1 MNGFFQVL
9 ESLWSDTLT
18 AWTVVVFL
26 LVIAGTFGWMVSN
39 YWRLR
44 RLVNETVEGHLL
56 WTAAVANRV
65 VVDDDDDGEEVW
77 VLREPAQT
85 IASRFV
91 TAELAKLE
99 SFRMGPRFTGF
110 ALVITFVLIAIVLV
124 THVSHAIAPNAP
136 PDELPKAVTLLGA
149 KFSISALG
157 VLASIGHQ
165 WLAEW
170 LRMKLLRRARATLAE
185 PFFRLEVIDSWQ
197 FKVATRQR
205 EATKLAHEELV
216 AELRSVRQTIATGTE
231 HATKAVVAA
240 SESLRAEVSAGRQD
254 ATNSGEALRV
264 EVIASGKNTT
274 TALGRLES
282 TATTRHEWLV
292 AMANGAASAF
302 TASSDAI
309 NLRLEKLGNLE
320 VSVRDI
326 GKEVAENLGNVMR
339 SSIGEQMCSKL
350 EELAD
355 RVDRAAEHVEENL
368 RAAVGTMM
376 TEEVAHI
383 RVALDALRTAVEQQ
397 GGSQVEV
404 LLEQLRNAVS
414 GGFQSESQ
422 GMAEAL
428 QSFAQVV
435 PQLESQV
442 RGLVEGLSS
451 DMSERTSRGA
461 ELADRMLVQ
470 VANIM
475 PRMEGLLGA
484 LEQQQSSVNSSVAQI
499 SAASSAG
506 ARRMVEEITSAAD
519 VRIVQMTERAAA
531 DLTTTF
537 SELREATAL
546 ATAAHADVQRAGAQ
560 AQGVAVALVREAERM
575 MGDANSMRRDAVT
588 QAQNARLLVD
598 EVRAMSEALREAA
611 REVSR
616 QTALVTTTIAEQTA
630 LQVRQQK
637 TLEQLESTM
646 PKLFETYG
654 TSIQKQAETLALS
667 WEKQAASVR
676 QVMDGVGGDFA
687 SGVQDLSD
695 AVDRLEKSLGQKR
708 LST

>member
-1 MNGFFQVL
+1 
-9 ESLWSDTLT
+9 
-18 AWTVVVFL
+18 
-26 LVIAGTFGWMVSN
+26 
-39 YWRLR
+39 
-44 RLVNETVEGHLL
+44 
-56 WTAAVANRV
+56 
-65 VVDDDDDGEEVW
+65 
-77 VLREPAQT
+77 
-85 IASRFV
+85 
-91 TAELAKLE
+91 
-99 SFRMGPRFTGF
+99 
-110 ALVITFVLIAIVLV
+110 
-124 THVSHAIAPNAP
+124 
-136 PDELPKAVTLLGA
+136 
-149 KFSISALG
+149 
-157 VLASIGHQ
+157 
-165 WLAEW
+165 
-170 LRMKLLRRARATLAE
+170 
-185 PFFRLEVIDSWQ
+185 
-197 FKVATRQR
+197 
-205 EATKLAHEELV
+205 
-216 AELRSVRQTIATGTE
+216 
-231 HATKAVVAA
+231 
-240 SESLRAEVSAGRQD
+240 
-254 ATNSGEALRV
+254 
-264 EVIASGKNTT
+264 
-274 TALGRLES
+274 
-282 TATTRHEWLV
+282 
-292 AMANGAASAF
+292 
-302 TASSDAI
+302 
-309 NLRLEKLGNLE
+309 
-320 VSVRDI
+320 
-326 GKEVAENLGNVMR
+326 
-339 SSIGEQMCSKL
+339 MCSKL
-350 EELAD
+350 EELAV
-355 RVDRAAEHVEENL
+355 RVDQAAQHLEENL

-414 GGFQSESQ
+414 GGFQRESQ

-435 PQLESQV
+435 PQLESQL
-442 RGLVEGLSS
+442 RGLVEGLSR

-461 ELADRMLVQ
+461 DLADQMLVQ

-506 ARRMVEEITSAAD
+506 ARRMVDEITSAAD

-537 SELREATAL
+537 GELREATAL
-546 ATAAHADVQRAGAQ
+546 ATAAHADVQRAGAE
-560 AQGVAVALVREAERM
+560 AQGVAVALVREAERI
-575 MGDANSMRRDAVT
+575 MGDANSVRRDAVAH
-588 QAQNARLLVD
+588 AQHARALVD

-637 TLEQLESTM
+637 TIEQLESTM

-654 TSIQKQAETLALS
+654 TSIQKQAESLALS
-667 WEKQAASVR
+667 WQKQAESVR

-708 LST
+708 LSP